1 MEKKIINKII
11 GIILIIAG
19 TLRTLLFS
27 VLILFTFDAP
37 ETSRII
43 FERGIFILYL
53 GIGSLAILSA
63 GAVLLINRKSG
74 RIILLA
80 TAVSLTIKQ
89 TGLSIIYTSI
99 VLIAG
104 FVIFCASSFG
114 GTFALGWLT
123 SLTLVVATVTNLL
136 LLPVLLLMTK
146 NKKN

>member
-63 GAVLLINRKSG
+63 GTLLLINRKSG

-80 TAVSLTIKQ
+80 TAVSLT
-89 TGLSIIYTSI
+89 
-99 VLIAG
+99 LISLFAG
-104 FVIFCASSFG
+104 FINIVYKELIFYILLILILFWNFK
-114 GTFALGWLT
+114 TRK
-123 SLTLVVATVTNLL
+123 NL
-136 LLPVLLLMTK
+136 K
-146 NKKN
+146 NS

>member
-63 GAVLLINRKSG
+63 GTLLLINRKSG

-80 TAVSLTIKQ
+80 TAVSLT
-89 TGLSIIYTSI
+89 
-99 VLIAG
+99 LISLLAG
-104 FVIFCASSFG
+104 FINIVYKELIFYILLILISFWD
-114 GTFALGWLT
+114 FK
-123 SLTLVVATVTNLL
+123 SRKNL
-136 LLPVLLLMTK
+136 K
-146 NKKN
+146 NS

>member
-19 TLRTLLFS
+19 ILRTLLFS

-53 GIGSLAILSA
+53 GIGSLALLSA

-80 TAVSLTIKQ
+80 TTVSLALISLFS
-89 TGLSIIYTSI
+89 GYINI
-99 VLIAG
+99 VYKELI
-104 FVIFCASSFG
+104 FYILLILILFWSFKSG
-114 GTFALGWLT
+114 K
-123 SLTLVVATVTNLL
+123 NL
-136 LLPVLLLMTK
+136 K
-146 NKKN
+146 NN

>member
-1 MEKKIINKII
+1 MEKKLINKII

-63 GAVLLINRKSG
+63 GTLLLINRKSG

-80 TAVSLTIKQ
+80 TAVSLT
-89 TGLSIIYTSI
+89 
-99 VLIAG
+99 LISLFAG
-104 FVIFCASSFG
+104 FINIVYKELIFYILLILILFWNFK
-114 GTFALGWLT
+114 TRK
-123 SLTLVVATVTNLL
+123 NL
-136 LLPVLLLMTK
+136 K
-146 NKKN
+146 NS

>member
-1 MEKKIINKII
+1 MEKKLINKII

-63 GAVLLINRKSG
+63 GTLLLINRKSG
-74 RIILLA
+74 RIILLT
-80 TAVSLTIKQ
+80 TAVSLT
-89 TGLSIIYTSI
+89 
-99 VLIAG
+99 LISLFAG
-104 FVIFCASSFG
+104 FINIVYKELIFYILLILILFWSFKSG
-114 GTFALGWLT
+114 K
-123 SLTLVVATVTNLL
+123 NL
-136 LLPVLLLMTK
+136 K
-146 NKKN
+146 NN

>member
-19 TLRTLLFS
+19 ILRTLLFS

-63 GAVLLINRKSG
+63 GTLLLINRKSG

-80 TAVSLTIKQ
+80 TAVSLT
-89 TGLSIIYTSI
+89 
-99 VLIAG
+99 LISLFAG
-104 FVIFCASSFG
+104 FINIVYKELIFYILLILILFWNFK
-114 GTFALGWLT
+114 TRK
-123 SLTLVVATVTNLL
+123 NL
-136 LLPVLLLMTK
+136 K
-146 NKKN
+146 NS